1 MEATI
6 LYIMIASLMAVFT
19 VDTFQKR
26 QNDLKSDKS
35 K

>member
-1 MEATI
+1 MEAAFLFLMILSLITI
-6 LYIMIASLMAVFT
+6 FA

-26 QNDLKSDKS
+26 QNDLKSGKS

>member
-6 LYIMIASLMAVFT
+6 LYLMIVSLMAVFT

-26 QNDLKSDKS
+26 QNDLKSGKS